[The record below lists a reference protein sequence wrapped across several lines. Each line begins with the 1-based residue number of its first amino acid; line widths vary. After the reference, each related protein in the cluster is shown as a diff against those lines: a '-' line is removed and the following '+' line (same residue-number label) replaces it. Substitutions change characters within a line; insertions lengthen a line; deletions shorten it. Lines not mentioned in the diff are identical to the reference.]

1 LDLNI
6 YIQGEIALYNAA
18 GQLLISQKINET
30 AQIDVRSFQSGIY
43 YLHINLG
50 NKIYLE
56 KVVKF

>member
-6 YIQGEIALYNAA
+6 YTQSEIALYNAA

-43 YLHINLG
+43 YLHINL
-50 NKIYLE
+50 
-56 KVVKF
+56 